1 MIVVV
6 MGVSGAGKSTV
17 GALLAATLGWPFL
30 DADDF
35 HPQANVDKMR
45 RGEPLTE
52 QDRTGWLDAL
62 AQRIDALATRGHD
75 AVLACSALRASH
87 RARLR
92 GMHPDVVRLVHLHGD
107 PVLIRRRLEQR
118 RGHFMPPDLLDSQ
131 LATLEEPTDAL
142 VIDVAATPET
152 IVQRIRAGL
161 GLDGAH

>member
-17 GALLAATLGWPFL
+17 GALLAQTLGWPFL

-35 HPQANVDKMR
+35 HPQANVDKLR

-52 QDRTGWLDAL
+52 DDRTGWLDAL
-62 AQRIDALATRGHD
+62 AERIDALVTRGDD

-92 GMHPDVVRLVHLHGD
+92 ATHPDVVRLVFLNGD
-107 PVLIRRRLEQR
+107 PALIRRRLEQR
-118 RGHFMPPDLLDSQ
+118 RGHFMPPALLDSQ
-131 LATLEEPTDAL
+131 LATLEEPNDAL
-142 VIDVAATPET
+142 VVDVDATPAT